1 MPAKSAKVLRLI
13 VSQRRRFEKVLGL
26 GAKSDPDKQ
35 SRRLMLI
42 NLASFSAA
50 MSSATYA
57 SVFAFY
63 DPELLMPMIVGNLC
77 VILMYCATPLWHRF
91 GVNAAAIVFTLT
103 AYVSLFLFVVLVGPD
118 SGIQL
123 NYMTAGALAFV
134 IFGSKQLSLIVVL
147 LSLGFVLHLIVMLFF
162 KEPLIDLS
170 DHKPFLGS
178 LYALS
183 ASSSML
189 LVAGVVWYAFQL
201 VNEAEE
207 QSEKLL
213 RNILPDSIA
222 VRLKAR
228 PTELIADRFED
239 ASVLFADIVGFTDM
253 CNHMQPNELITLL
266 NEVFSR
272 FDILAL
278 KYGVEKIK
286 TIGDSYMAVSG
297 IPIHNGDHAVRMVD
311 LSIEMLDVMKGVSQ
325 SHGHHLNLRI
335 GIASGSI
342 TAGVIGKAKFSY
354 DVWAPTVNLAA
365 RLESSGEAGR
375 IHICNHTKAEIG
387 QGYLTEMAPSRHLK
401 GIGLVTSWFVVE
413 RNSEVP
419 KSNESN

>member
-1 MPAKSAKVLRLI
+1 MPAKSSRIIRLF

-26 GAKSDPDKQ
+26 GAKSDPTRQ

-63 DPELLMPMIVGNLC
+63 DHELLMPMIVGNLC
-77 VILMYCATPLWHRF
+77 VVFIYCATPLWHRF
-91 GVNAAAIVFTLT
+91 GANAAAIVLTLT
-103 AYVSLFLFVVLVGPD
+103 AYTSLFLFVMLVGPET
-118 SGIQL
+118 GIQL

-134 IFGSKQLSLIVVL
+134 IFGSKQISLILVL
-147 LSLGFVLHLIVMLFF
+147 LLLGFALHVIAMLCFE
-162 KEPLIDLS
+162 EPLIDLS
-170 DHKPFLGS
+170 QHKPFLGS

-183 ASSSML
+183 ASSSMF

-222 VRLKAR
+222 LRLKAQ

-253 CNHMQPNELITLL
+253 CNHMPPNDLITLL
-266 NEVFSR
+266 NDVFSR
-272 FDILAL
+272 FDVLAL

-297 IPIHNGDHAVRMVD
+297 IPVQNGNHAMRMID
-311 LSIEMLDVMKGVSQ
+311 MSTEMLDVMQGVSQ
-325 SHGHHLNLRI
+325 SRGYNLKLRI

-375 IHICNHTKAEIG
+375 IHICNHTKSVIE
-387 QGYLTEMAPSRHLK
+387 QGYETELAPPRELK

-413 RNSEVP
+413 RDDAVV
-419 KSNESN
+419 